1 MFAYTPPPGLHSFP
15 SQFGNV
21 TAGNYA
27 EFDANG
33 FLTFYGA
40 ARAYLDFNFDVAQ
53 LRSGAS
59 APDLIQFGS
68 TGIDISGFDGNA
80 TLEQVDFGLEL
91 QHNWAEGT
99 VIQPHVHWYPSTAGA
114 GNVIWYLEYSFT
126 NASDAVAGASSLTI
140 NTGAITAGGVA
151 WANHFTNFPAIN
163 LPSLTIGTQAHFKF
177 YRNPTGSDTYGDDA
191 AVATVGLHVIL
202 NTLGSRGISTK

>member
-1 MFAYTPPPGLHSFP
+1 MFRYTPPYGIYPGGAK
-15 SQFGNV
+15 FGDV
-21 TAGNYA
+21 PGGNYA
-27 EFDANG
+27 EFDAGG
-33 FLTFYGA
+33 FLTFHGA
-40 ARAYLDFNFDVAQ
+40 ARVYIDFNFDVAQ

-91 QHNWAEGT
+91 QHSWAEGT
-99 VIQPHVHWYPSTAGA
+99 VIQPHVHWYPSTADA

-126 NASDAVAGASSLTI
+126 NPTDAVAGASSLTI
-140 NTGAITAGGVA
+140 NTGAIAAGGVA
-151 WANHFTNFPAIN
+151 WSNHFTNFPTIS
-163 LPSLTIGTQAHFKF
+163 LPALLIGTQAHFKF
-177 YRNPTGSDTYGDDA
+177 YRNPTGSDTYPADA
-191 AVATVGLHVIL
+191 AVATIGLHVIL